1 MNSKKQVLKLLQAY
15 LIENKMA
22 HYRFVFSYTKHTE
35 DAYDVIQESIEKAL
49 KAINKNVFPD
59 SLNAWFYRIL
69 VNTSLDYLR
78 KNKRLIQY
86 EPEVLNNMFESQDQ
100 YTDFDLQ
107 DAIEKLPS
115 EIKTIVILRYFED
128 MKISDIA
135 RILEENENTVKTR
148 LYKGLKLLKIELEDE
163 VYV

>member
-15 LIENKMA
+15 LIENKTA
-22 HYRFVFSYTKHTE
+22 HYRFVFSYTKHAE

-49 KAINKNVFPD
+49 KAINKSVFPD

-78 KNKRLIQY
+78 KNKRLIHF

-107 DAIEKLPS
+107 EAMEKLPS

-135 RILEENENTVKTR
+135 KILEKNENTVKTR

-163 VYV
+163 IYV